1 MNPHAAQLWAE
12 ITKPNL
18 FDDKSTDWYQ
28 FDREWKR
35 YEQLTAATGLPM
47 PDPIKLEVLKS
58 RVGTVSRLLIQRME
72 EENPHRTFAE
82 YYGALAKMYAKDASE
97 QARLA
102 WNRVQLKIGPDG
114 ILTLE
119 AFRKFAA
126 EFQVCRNRVA
136 DWTPTEEYSLLFK
149 RLPPAWGVRVKE
161 EEQKRGRSKVWVR
174 LTNVPDITAGA
185 LREALVAEGIAIR
198 GVQTTDGG
206 FLIDTESEATQDA
219 LLAMDGRVLEGK
231 AVKAARTQVKM
242 TGTEILAWVEEKL
255 KVQQEAKELS
265 FQGDSQPYPQLFHQA
280 QEMGP
285 TEQANG
291 FQLMR
296 PSPPNTLTV
305 HMAKQTEVIGEQ
317 NSENQPPTRFQ
328 PDGWKGGRGR
338 GGKDHISC
346 PPLPRPP
353 NQTNVRLNSLIISLN
368 LGRAMQKVEV

>member
-1 MNPHAAQLWAE
+1 M
-12 ITKPNL
+12 
-18 FDDKSTDWYQ
+18 
-28 FDREWKR
+28 
-35 YEQLTAATGLPM
+35 
-47 PDPIKLEVLKS
+47 
-58 RVGTVSRLLIQRME
+58 
-72 EENPHRTFAE
+72 
-82 YYGALAKMYAKDASE
+82 
-97 QARLA
+97 
-102 WNRVQLKIGPDG
+102 
-114 ILTLE
+114 
-119 AFRKFAA
+119 
-126 EFQVCRNRVA
+126 
-136 DWTPTEEYSLLFK
+136 
-149 RLPPAWGVRVKE
+149 
-161 EEQKRGRSKVWVR
+161 
-174 LTNVPDITAGA
+174 
-185 LREALVAEGIAIR
+185 AEGIAIR

-285 TEQANG
+285 TEQAYG

-338 GGKDHISC
+338 GGKGSYFM
-346 PPLPRPP
+346 PSSSSTSQPNQRPP
-353 NQTNVRLNSLIISLN
+353 EFFNNQPQSGKGNAKGGGVIPAAQRPFDNKGEKG
-368 LGRAMQKVEV
+368 GRKGEKGEKGKGDGSKIRRR